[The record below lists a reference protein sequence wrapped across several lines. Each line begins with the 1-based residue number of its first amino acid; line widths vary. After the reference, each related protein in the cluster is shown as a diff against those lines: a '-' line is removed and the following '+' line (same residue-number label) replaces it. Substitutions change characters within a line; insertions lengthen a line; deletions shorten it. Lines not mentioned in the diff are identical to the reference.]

1 MSQPPNLYHVTFEP
15 MKIFS
20 QIVAAAVLDETSI
33 NVLDELS
40 LIVYDEGTL
49 TDVTLLT
56 ANRTGLNTFRVSDI
70 LST

>member
-1 MSQPPNLYHVTFEP
+1 MSQPLNIYHVTFEP
-15 MKIFS
+15 MEIFS

-49 TDVTLLT
+49 TDVTILT
-56 ANRTGLNTFRVSDI
+56 ANRTGLNTYRVSGV

>member
-1 MSQPPNLYHVTFEP
+1 MSQSLNIYHVTFEP
-15 MKIFS
+15 MEIFS

-49 TDVTLLT
+49 TDVTILT
-56 ANRTGLNTFRVSDI
+56 ANRTGLNTYRVSGV